1 MLPVVCYVAC
11 STYRIFPAL
20 CIAGVGGPSFQK
32 VVCVC
37 VGGGEPFALASGLLQ
52 DCLSVNLQ
60 LVFKVDSRK
69 EKEGKQCLLSNELKI
84 RDNPS

>member
-11 STYRIFPAL
+11 LTYRIFPAL
-20 CIAGVGGPSFQK
+20 CIAGVGGGG
-32 VVCVC
+32 VCVC
-37 VGGGEPFALASGLLQ
+37 VGRGAICLGFWSLQ

-69 EKEGKQCLLSNELKI
+69 EKEGKQCLLSNELKV
-84 RDNPS
+84 RDNRS